1 MLLAVLLVIVNDA
14 PLFLMPLSRDYYLI
28 KHGHG
33 WRLKSKIFHNV
44 RNLGFPEKRYLMIK
58 AIDKKKKELIHEL
71 HMPLVWI
78 ELQENRVLVHVI
90 ILNIV
95 YT

>member
-1 MLLAVLLVIVNDA
+1 M
-14 PLFLMPLSRDYYLI
+14 S
-28 KHGHG
+28 
-33 WRLKSKIFHNV
+33 
-44 RNLGFPEKRYLMIK
+44 K

-71 HMPLVWI
+71 HKTLVWI